1 MQERVLER
9 SITHLRDPETG
20 ITDLIRTNQEE
31 QIQADWHNA
40 WSLRRIKGLTPNQ
53 KTILFQFANGMLVNN
68 ERLHRL
74 GKEDSPK
81 LHEMREFR

>member
-1 MQERVLER
+1 MTGELKKETVKRPSYYTEYFFTLIQEAISDTQDDILRITKKEWQERVLER

-40 WSLRRIKGLTPNQ
+40 WSLRRI
-53 KTILFQFANGMLVNN
+53 
-68 ERLHRL
+68 
-74 GKEDSPK
+74 
-81 LHEMREFR
+81 